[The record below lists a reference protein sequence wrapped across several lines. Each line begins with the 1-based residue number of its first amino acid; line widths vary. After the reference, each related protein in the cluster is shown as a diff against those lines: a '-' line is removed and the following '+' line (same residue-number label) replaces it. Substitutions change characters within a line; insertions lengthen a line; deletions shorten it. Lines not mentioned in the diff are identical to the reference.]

1 MGLSSPEVSGG
12 YWSNTAKTQF
22 TGRVEHATGRV
33 EHAIGRVEHAI
44 GRVEHAIGWVEHAT
58 GRVEHATE
66 KMAILAI
73 FMDPVSV
80 DLNSQVLQADSV
92 FPN

>member
-22 TGRVEHATGRV
+22 TGRVEHAT
-33 EHAIGRVEHAI
+33 GRVEHAI